1 MVIAP
6 DMSAITAFAGIPS
19 VSSGMKDVCA
29 LALLADSGAA
39 TPSTAPFP
47 NSCGRLETYFS
58 SV

>member
-29 LALLADSGAA
+29 L
-39 TPSTAPFP
+39 
-47 NSCGRLETYFS
+47 GRLEEPLS
-58 SV
+58 ALH